1 MSKVDTRFF
10 DRARISLRGGAGG
23 NGIIHFRREK
33 YVPLGGPDGGDG
45 GNGGSV
51 VLIVDPTL
59 NTLFKF
65 QRQRHFHAENGKAG
79 GSSNKTGK
87 SAPDIEIAV
96 PPGTIVRDAESDEI
110 LFDLVEAGQSLIP
123 ARGGK
128 GGRGNPRFT
137 NSRNQAPRVAE
148 KGEPGEERSVEL
160 ELKLIADVG
169 IVGVP
174 NAGKSTLL
182 ATLSAARPKIA
193 AYPFTTLV
201 PNLGVVDL
209 GEYRTL
215 IMADIP
221 GLIEGAHSGAG
232 LGAEFLRHVQRTRV
246 LIHMVDGL
254 AVDPIADFS
263 QISSEMA
270 LFDPDLGEKPLLVA
284 VNKTELPEVE
294 ERLTEIR
301 ASFTERGVDILPI
314 SAVTGAGTRDLIYR
328 ADALLK
334 TAPQRPAFEE
344 IAIYRPVVDPNAFE
358 VSREA
363 EGAFR
368 LSGQKIERAAQM
380 TYWEYDDAVRRFQK
394 ILEALGVHKAVAQ
407 AGVQDGDTIHIGEY
421 ELTWEE

>member
-10 DRARISLRGGAGG
+10 DSARISLRGGVGG

-45 GNGGSV
+45 GNGGSI
-51 VLIVDPTL
+51 VLVVDPTL

-65 QRQRHFHAENGKAG
+65 QRQRHFHAEEGKSG
-79 GSSNKTGK
+79 GTSNKTGR
-87 SAPDIEIAV
+87 SAPDLEIAV

-110 LFDLVEAGQSLIP
+110 LFDLVEAGQSLIA

-148 KGEPGEERSVEL
+148 KGEPGEERSIEL

-182 ATLSAARPKIA
+182 AAVSAARPKIA

-209 GEYRTL
+209 GKYRTL

-270 LFDPDLGEKPLLVA
+270 LFDPDLGEKPLLVV

-301 ASFTERGVDILPI
+301 ASFTERGIDILPI
-314 SAVTGAGTRDLIYR
+314 SAVTRAGTRDLIYR

-344 IAIYRPVVDPNAFE
+344 IAIYRPEVDPNAFE

-368 LSGQKIERAAQM
+368 LRGQKIERAAQM

-394 ILEALGVHKAVAQ
+394 ILEALGVHKALAQ